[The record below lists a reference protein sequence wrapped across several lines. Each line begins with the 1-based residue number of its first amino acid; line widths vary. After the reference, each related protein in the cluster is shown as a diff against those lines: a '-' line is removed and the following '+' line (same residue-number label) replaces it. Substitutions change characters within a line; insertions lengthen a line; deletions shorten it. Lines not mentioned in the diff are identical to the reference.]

1 MKRECRSE
9 TRRRTGASTIFVM
22 DRRSEK
28 IATLIDI
35 SAGGMQIR
43 YALENRICHQWSRI
57 DVFRSESE
65 QPLVRN
71 LACRTVYDVESLM
84 ENESFKGSAVRNC
97 GVCFEKLTSEQRT
110 SLNELF
116 ESFDPAHLPS
126 GDDWQ

>member
-1 MKRECRSE
+1 MKRERRSE

-35 SAGGMQIR
+35 SAGGMQMR
-43 YALENRICHQWSRI
+43 YAPENRIRHPWSRI
-57 DVFRSESE
+57 DVFTSERE

-84 ENESFKGSAVRNC
+84 ANESFKGSAVRNC
-97 GVCFEKLTSEQRT
+97 GVCFEELTSEQRT
-110 SLNELF
+110 SLNELI
-116 ESFDPAHLPS
+116 ESLGSAHLPS
-126 GDDWQ
+126 GNDWQ